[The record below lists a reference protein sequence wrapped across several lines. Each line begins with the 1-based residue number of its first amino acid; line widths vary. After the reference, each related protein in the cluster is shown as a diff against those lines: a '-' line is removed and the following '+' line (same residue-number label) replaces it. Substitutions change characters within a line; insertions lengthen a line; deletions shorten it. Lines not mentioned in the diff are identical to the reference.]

1 MNSLLAKEQL
11 DHYCQ
16 RWGIAELLLFGSAA
30 REELKESSDI
40 DLLYRFKD
48 FDRWTVPDLLRMKVE
63 LEELLQRNV
72 DLVSLESVEQSA
84 NKLAKNEILTQARVL
99 YPHAA

>member
-16 RWGIAELLLFGSAA
+16 RWGIAELLLFESAA

-84 NKLAKNEILTQARVL
+84 NKRAKNEILTQARVL

>member
-84 NKLAKNEILTQARVL
+84 NKRAKNEILTQARVL

>member
-48 FDRWTVPDLLRMKVE
+48 FDRWTVPDLLRMTVE
-63 LEELLQRNV
+63 LEELLRRNV

-84 NKLAKNEILTQARVL
+84 NKRTKNEILTQARVL

>member
-72 DLVSLESVEQSA
+72 DLVSLESVDQSA
-84 NKLAKNEILTQARVL
+84 NKRAKNEILTQARVL

>member
-84 NKLAKNEILTQARVL
+84 NKRTKNEILTQARVL